1 MFDSSE
7 IVKLQKLKD
16 SYRNLQE
23 ITNTIQNHVQEMKQ
37 CIKKKE
43 SRTLDK
49 FYTNEDIVQDIIKK
63 IPNIQQYTLFVDPAA
78 GNCIFE
84 KNLPK
89 NIPTISIDISPA
101 STAPKTIFHKDFL
114 SIPTSEFT
122 KNSPVGSKPNAK
134 ILTITNPPFGRNS
147 SLLLKFFRHAAT
159 FSTAIGFIMPN
170 SFKKASMINKIP
182 TNFHSVLKINL
193 PKNSFNID
201 GKKYDVPCYFEL
213 WEKRRVPRP
222 RLDTHLNVFS
232 PNLYKFTTKESA
244 NASLTRVG
252 IKAGTVQTST
262 DVASSSHYFLK
273 IENKRQNN
281 EESSKA
287 VYLLMKS

>member
-1 MFDSSE
+1 MFNTSE

-16 SYRNLQE
+16 SYSNLQE
-23 ITNTIQNHVQEMKQ
+23 ITNTIQNHVQEIKQ
-37 CIKKKE
+37 TIKKKE

-49 FYTNEDIVQDIIKK
+49 FYTNEDIVKDIIKK

-101 STAPKTIFHKDFL
+101 STAPKTIFRKDFL
-114 SIPTSEFT
+114 SIPTSEFV
-122 KNSPVGSKPNAK
+122 NSPVGSVQKPVDKAK

-232 PNLYKFTTKESA
+232 PNLYKFVSKQSA
-244 NASLTRVG
+244 NAS
-252 IKAGTVQTST
+252 
-262 DVASSSHYFLK
+262 
-273 IENKRQNN
+273 
-281 EESSKA
+281 
-287 VYLLMKS
+287 